1 LQKIVHQSQNF
12 SFKLSDNFSIVSLV
26 PSLTQLLFFLGLE
39 KQVVGITK
47 FCVHPI
53 HWRKSKTIVG
63 GTKNV
68 NFKKIKS
75 LNPTII
81 IANKE
86 ENNKEDIELL
96 SQDYFVYVS
105 NVYDFESCFTMIQ
118 NIGVIINSQS
128 KANKLISDLQQEIK
142 MFVPLNRSIS
152 ALYAIWLE
160 PFMVAG
166 NDTFIHSTM
175 KLLGLENCIA
185 QNRYPVIN
193 TDTLLML
200 KPQVLLLSSEPF
212 PFKQKHINEFQKLLP
227 TSKILLVDGELFSWY
242 GSQLLKTFSYFTELK
257 NQIE

>member
-1 LQKIVHQSQNF
+1 
-12 SFKLSDNFSIVSLV
+12 
-26 PSLTQLLFFLGLE
+26 
-39 KQVVGITK
+39 
-47 FCVHPI
+47 
-53 HWRKSKTIVG
+53 
-63 GTKNV
+63 
-68 NFKKIKS
+68 
-75 LNPTII
+75 
-81 IANKE
+81 
-86 ENNKEDIELL
+86 
-96 SQDYFVYVS
+96 
-105 NVYDFESCFTMIQ
+105 
-118 NIGVIINSQS
+118 
-128 KANKLISDLQQEIK
+128 
-142 MFVPLNRSIS
+142 
-152 ALYAIWLE
+152 LYAIWLE